1 MTEENFDFES
11 GPRPDVAPKTSKR
24 KAVSAGGEG
33 EKRIKIIL
41 EEHESIPPT
50 GQYVGVNGIGYLIKP
65 GEPVEVPESV
75 VHVLDNAIQSRPIV
89 DGVRV
94 VGYRDG
100 LRLPYRRLS

>member
-1 MTEENFDFES
+1 MTEETFDFADES
-11 GPRPDVAPKTSKR
+11 RPDTPKRAKKT
-24 KAVSAGGEG
+24 AEPAGEPE
-33 EKRIKIIL
+33 EKRVKIIL

-50 GQYVGVNGIGYLIKP
+50 GQYVGVNGKGYLIRP

-75 VHVLDNAIQSRPIV
+75 VHVLDNAIQSRPIM